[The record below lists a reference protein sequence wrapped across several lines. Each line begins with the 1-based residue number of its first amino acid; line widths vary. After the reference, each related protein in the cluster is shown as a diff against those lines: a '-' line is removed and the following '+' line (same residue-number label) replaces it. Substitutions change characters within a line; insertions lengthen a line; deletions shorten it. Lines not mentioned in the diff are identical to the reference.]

1 MEVATLRA
9 GAEGSVCLKFKP
21 DFSETPG
28 GYSELEMAASKN
40 CTQKYMRDFP
50 KTRDPMPPQVHSKIS
65 KNPRSVC
72 LQKYITKFPKTQIPS
87 TLPGLYHLYSPAD

>member
-28 GYSELEMAASKN
+28 GYLVLEMAASKN
-40 CTQKYMRDFP
+40 CTQKYMRDFS
-50 KTRDPMPPQVHSKIS
+50 KTRDPLH
-65 KNPRSVC
+65 
-72 LQKYITKFPKTQIPS
+72 
-87 TLPGLYHLYSPAD
+87 